1 MLYRAS
7 LTNYGLH
14 FIYYLLNLT
23 LPTVILP
30 IFHFIALIS
39 QFLSSFPPSFSTFH
53 KHVPQPTLFLHCNC
67 KISTLVLQKKFHLQF
82 HINDEDRDTNTTIS
96 FYMVLKH
103 KNLTNEMH
111 WTEIPSTYSVASL
124 MLTTVSSQRA
134 SHPRPP
140 DFHTELWGN
149 FRGSSPWKY
158 PRNFPAEIQ
167 EK

>member
-7 LTNYGLH
+7 LTNHGLH

-30 IFHFIALIS
+30 IFYFIALIS

-67 KISTLVLQKKFHLQF
+67 KISTLVLQKKIHLQF
-82 HINDEDRDTNTTIS
+82 HINDEDSDTNTTNK
-96 FYMVLKH
+96 LKH

-111 WTEIPSTYSVASL
+111 WTEIPSIILLHRSCLPQLVVHSFPNAIMHGNTRFTAMSVAKKTRIL
-124 MLTTVSSQRA
+124 CKK
-134 SHPRPP
+134 
-140 DFHTELWGN
+140 G
-149 FRGSSPWKY
+149 K
-158 PRNFPAEIQ
+158 
-167 EK
+167 